1 MNRVGTRGKLNW
13 FTRKDIKAIDPSFDL
28 INLNELEL
36 HNILEEFLLEN
47 NFVLFDNDIDF
58 IREII
63 VNGWHERRYNCM
75 VLRGKRIKGR
85 FVLKECG
92 IQYHYII

>member
-36 HNILEEFLLEN
+36 YNILEEFMLEN
-47 NFVLFDNDIDF
+47 GFVLFDNEIEF
-58 IREII
+58 VREII
-63 VNGWHERRYNCM
+63 VNRWHEIRYNCF
-75 VLRGKRIKGR
+75 VLRGKKIKGR
-85 FVLKECG
+85 FVLESVG
-92 IQYHYII
+92 IQYWYIE